1 MSSTLVFNPNTYA
14 GKAAGTYLS
23 AALLGAASLQKGYL
37 KVVPNIKKKRVLR
50 TLEQEVVF
58 QDASCNFNADG
69 NTTFGER
76 YLAPVEMSVM
86 YELCFKDLHQ
96 SWEADMLTG
105 GSGKEQVPTDLAQ
118 FLIRRMQD
126 KIAIGI
132 EKLIWQGKVSADF
145 TFTAA
150 FPGLLALMEAD
161 AEVAKQKTSIGE
173 LAISGIS
180 IANPGVVTVAST
192 ATLKTGDKVTIV
204 GANAATLVGGVAIS
218 GQSFSITVLSDTTFS
233 LGVAT
238 TGTATGAAG
247 KVQFVNQSN
256 VIAVLSS
263 LFNNVPDA
271 VKHSPDF
278 KIFVPTHIADA
289 YRLAQAAVANGNG
302 TYFST
307 DKPLNFLGFPLVE
320 LPWFNTNTLVA
331 THGNNLFFGTDL
343 LADFNTL
350 QIVDMRAT
358 TADQKVRYRANFS
371 ADVNY
376 GFGREVVLYRPA

>member
-1 MSSTLVFNPNTYA
+1 
-14 GKAAGTYLS
+14 
-23 AALLGAASLQKGYL
+23 
-37 KVVPNIKKKRVLR
+37 
-50 TLEQEVVF
+50 
-58 QDASCNFNADG
+58 
-69 NTTFGER
+69 
-76 YLAPVEMSVM
+76 
-86 YELCFKDLHQ
+86 
-96 SWEADMLTG
+96 MLTG

-126 KIAIGI
+126 KISIGI

-204 GANAATLVGGVAIS
+204 GANAATLVGGAAIS
-218 GQSFSITVLSDTTFS
+218 GQTFSITVLSDTTFS

-263 LFNNVPDA
+263 LFNAVPDA

-278 KIFVPTHIADA
+278 KIFVPMHIADA
-289 YRLAQAAVANGNG
+289 YRLAQAAVANGSG

-320 LPWFNTNTLVA
+320 LPWFNANTLVA
-331 THGNNLFFGTDL
+331 THSNNLFFGTDL